1 MGRIDTAVL
10 WEVVISSSLFF
21 LIFPHLSTACWLL
34 PVAVFGGHDDDV
46 DDEKDD
52 DDDDGDEDEDD
63 DDSVCNAVLE
73 YVMCAE
79 EANSGGCLLSSSSLS
94 LSS

>member
-1 MGRIDTAVL
+1 ML
-10 WEVVISSSLFF
+10 
-21 LIFPHLSTACWLL
+21 ACWLL
-34 PVAVFGGHDDDV
+34 PVAVFEGRDEKDDV
-46 DDEKDD
+46 VDKVDELDGDD
-52 DDDDGDEDEDD
+52 DDDDGVDGYDVDHGDD
-63 DDSVCNAVLE
+63 DGSVCNAVLE

>member
-34 PVAVFGGHDDDV
+34 PVAVFGGHDENV
-46 DDEKDD
+46 
-52 DDDDGDEDEDD
+52 DDDGVVDDEDEDD